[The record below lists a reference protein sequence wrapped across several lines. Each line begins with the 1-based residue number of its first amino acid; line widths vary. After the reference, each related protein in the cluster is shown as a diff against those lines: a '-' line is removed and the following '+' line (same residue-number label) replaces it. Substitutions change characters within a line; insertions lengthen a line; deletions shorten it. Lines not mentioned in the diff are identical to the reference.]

1 MADRVRS
8 SVRQA
13 GCLDS
18 LDHVSIDTDRLDAFV
33 ERLRTREFPFPDWRA
48 PVLIDESEYG
58 VETVFDFF
66 LVGNSLN
73 FAFDDFATGET
84 FETTYAGESW
94 IGGYALWA
102 SLTRAME
109 TGLDI
114 TDGAVLRELTL
125 DQTRR
130 MFSAKQSI
138 PFLEDRHRI
147 LTNLGT
153 RLCERLDG
161 HFHSEFSPEGDHH
174 SYDDGSGIIEF
185 LTREFPGAYADTREY
200 NGRTVYFD
208 KEAKLSIGMVQGRFR
223 DSPEYTIADCDEMT
237 IFADYLIPALLR
249 DNGIFEYSDE
259 LARAV
264 DSRRLLPEGGQMEVE
279 IRIATILTG
288 ERLLDRINS
297 TRSDPINGL
306 HLDQALWRTGR
317 NRDLVHHFTET
328 TTY

>member
-1 MADRVRS
+1 MADRVRT

-13 GCLDS
+13 ARLDS
-18 LDHVSIDTDRLDAFV
+18 LDHVSVDVDRLDAFAR
-33 ERLRTREFPFPDWRA
+33 RLRTREFPYPDWRA
-48 PVLIDESEYG
+48 PVLVDESEYG

-73 FAFDDFATGET
+73 FAFDDVATGET

-109 TGLDI
+109 RGIDI

-125 DQTRR
+125 DQTRTILSGTR
-130 MFSAKQSI
+130 PI
-138 PFLEDRHRI
+138 PLLEERHRI

-161 HFHSEFSPEGDHH
+161 HFHSEFAPESDHH
-174 SYDDGSGIIEF
+174 SYDDGRGIIEF

-200 NGRTVYFD
+200 DGQTVYFD
-208 KEAKLSIGMVQGRFR
+208 KEAKLSVGMVQGRFH
-223 DSPEYTIADCDEMT
+223 DSPEYTIADCEEMT
-237 IFADYLIPALLR
+237 LFADYLIPALLR
-249 DNGIFEYSDE
+249 DEGVFEYSDE
-259 LARAV
+259 LTRAV
-264 DSRRLLPEGGQMEVE
+264 DSRRLLPEGSQMEVE

-297 TRSDPINGL
+297 SRSDPIDGL
-306 HLDQALWRTGR
+306 HLDQALWRMGR